1 MSLRTIMI
9 FPKFKDMDIID
20 DIRDRFDPLAKL
32 VRPHIT
38 LVLPFEHDMSN
49 EELTKILDNRLSEI
63 TPFDLEMH
71 GFNKQAEEFGNY
83 LAEKNEADREE
94 PLTTT
99 QLRRFFGEVKR
110 QQMTD
115 FDETE
120 FNRTP
125 VDEFF
130 AET

>member
-9 FPKFKDMDIID
+9 FPKFKDMDIIE

-38 LVLPFEHDMSN
+38 LVFPFEHDMSN

-83 LAEKNEADREE
+83 HFLKYFFHTIPPVMCSIQLVFYHDYRFLIRSYHLNRDRIH
-94 PLTTT
+94 LT
-99 QLRRFFGEVKR
+99 
-110 QQMTD
+110 
-115 FDETE
+115 
-120 FNRTP
+120 
-125 VDEFF
+125 
-130 AET
+130 